1 VTTSD
6 ATTNVVVKGV
16 VGNNPESLRPIL
28 NKAAQHATA
37 TQARLADQRALQQE
51 QAERHGEQRR
61 KMDEDITRRIREA
74 SDE

>member
-1 VTTSD
+1 
-6 ATTNVVVKGV
+6 
-16 VGNNPESLRPIL
+16 
-28 NKAAQHATA
+28 
-37 TQARLADQRALQQE
+37 LQQE